1 MKNQES
7 ISKFQRA
14 KNKVEKLRK
23 FYSHLTVYLVIN
35 SIITG
40 FKVYNN
46 LDSWDA
52 FTADLFSF
60 STLSSWIIWG
70 LILLVHAFT
79 VFILPSL
86 LGYDW
91 EELKIQQIME
101 EEKNAQKK

>member
-14 KNKVEKLRK
+14 KNRVEKLRK

-91 EELKIQQIME
+91 EERKIQQIME

>member
-14 KNKVEKLRK
+14 KNRVEKLRK

-79 VFILPSL
+79 VFILPSM

-91 EELKIQQIME
+91 EERKIQQIME
-101 EEKNAQKK
+101 EENSQNN

>member
-35 SIITG
+35 FIITG

-46 LDSWDA
+46 LGSWDA

-91 EELKIQQIME
+91 EERKIQQIME